1 MNITILQDH
10 IPEWAS
16 EDEQDVSAQS
26 EAISRALS
34 NLGYEPGLY
43 FFSFHLEAMARAFHE
58 AKPLVVF
65 NLVEAVNGKGRL
77 IYTAPAMMD
86 YLKQPYTGSSAE
98 ALFLTSNKLLAKK
111 ILKASGMAT
120 PPWISGQSIREDDLL
135 SDQPY
140 IIKSVWEHAS
150 IGLNEHSVLRVKD
163 SRRLHEEMKSR
174 QAQLGGACFAE
185 VYIDG
190 REFNIALLA
199 GETGPEILPPAEIRF
214 LDYPDGKARIVD
226 FPAKWKE
233 ESFEFLHTCR
243 EYHFP
248 DGDLPL
254 LREMEEIA
262 RQCWNIFELRGYARV
277 DFRIDHT
284 GKPWVL
290 EINANPCLAPDSGF
304 VAAASQAGLDFDQ
317 VIERIIRASVPSGL
331 SLSDRPGSNHPL
343 SRSPAA
349 Y

>member
-1 MNITILQDH
+1 MNITILQDQ

-26 EAISRALS
+26 EAIFRALS
-34 NLGYEPGLY
+34 NLGYEPGVY
-43 FFSFHLEAMARAFHE
+43 FFSFDLEAMARAFQE
-58 AKPLVVF
+58 ANPLVVF
-65 NLVEAVNGKGRL
+65 NLVEAVSGKGQL

-86 YLKQPYTGSSAE
+86 SLKQPYTGSSAE
-98 ALFLTSNKLLAKK
+98 ALFLTSNKLLAKRM
-111 ILKASGMAT
+111 LRASGIST
-120 PPWISGQSIREDDLL
+120 PPWISGESSLEHDLL

-150 IGLNEHSVLRVKD
+150 IGLNENSVLRVKD
-163 SRRLHEEMKSR
+163 GRQLHEEMKRR

-185 VYIDG
+185 AYVEG
-190 REFNIALLA
+190 REFNLTLLA

-226 FPAKWKE
+226 FSAKWKE
-233 ESFEFLHTCR
+233 ESFEFLHTRR

-248 DGDLPL
+248 EGDTPL
-254 LREMEEIA
+254 LQEMGKIA
-262 RQCWNIFELRGYARV
+262 RECWKVFELRGYARV

-304 VAAASQAGLDFDQ
+304 VAAARQAGLDFDQ
-317 VIERIIRASVPSGL
+317 VIERVIKDSVPSGL
-331 SLSDRPGSNHPL
+331 SGHQGSSHPL
-343 SRSPAA
+343 PHSKAA